1 MSDGKTGKV
10 KNMKQKLLM
19 IYHEDGILDLVAGIT
34 ILLLSSVFAFSEG
47 VFIGIIGLPLI
58 FYIPIKEQVSVPR
71 IGFIR
76 FESEAVSKNK
86 MIYFLLVGC
95 MAFLGLFLLMVFR
108 GSISGD
114 LTQMINR
121 NEVFI
126 FAGILGA
133 TLWGVAIF
141 MKNSRFVY
149 YAILGAIFVCAAQLL
164 GIRIWIAL
172 ALLGIIVE
180 TVAVYFLVRFLKQYP
195 VSQEQ

>member
-10 KNMKQKLLM
+10 KNLKQKLLM

-34 ILLLSSVFAFSEG
+34 ILMLSSVFAFSEV

-95 MAFLGLFLLMVFR
+95 MAFLGLFLLSIFR

-114 LTQMINR
+114 LTEMINR
-121 NEVFI
+121 NDVFI

-133 TLWGVAIF
+133 TLWGVAVF

-149 YAILGAIFVCAAQLL
+149 YAILGAIFVCVAQLL

>member
-19 IYHEDGILDLVAGIT
+19 VYHEDGILDLVAGIT
-34 ILLLSSVFAFSEG
+34 ILLLSSVFAFSEV
-47 VFIGIIGLPLI
+47 VFIGIIGLPLV

-95 MAFLGLFLLMVFR
+95 MAFLGLFLLSFFR

-114 LTQMINR
+114 LTGMINR

-133 TLWGVAIF
+133 TLWGVAVF
-141 MKNSRFVY
+141 MNNSRFVY

-180 TVAVYFLVRFLKQYP
+180 TVAVYFLVRFLKLYP
-195 VSQEQ
+195 GSQEQ